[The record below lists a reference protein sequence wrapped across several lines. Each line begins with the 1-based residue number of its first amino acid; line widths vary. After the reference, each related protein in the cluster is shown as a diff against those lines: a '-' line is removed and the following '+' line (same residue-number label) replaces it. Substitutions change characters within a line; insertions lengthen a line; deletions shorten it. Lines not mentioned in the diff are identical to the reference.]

1 MPKCSKKKFVKHLKF
16 SSKSLFRNNLFSEQ
30 FHKCSGEIFK
40 IVLKNGLV
48 CSETINLFRKHPDC
62 SEILRCFQK
71 CFETFWLVLVDCPV
85 LRMFRNIHFVPKHF
99 TNLFEGTFHNC
110 SSQIF
115 KIVLKT
121 FRFVSKHLNYS
132 KILKFISKT
141 FQKCYGTL
149 KTFS

>member
-1 MPKCSKKKFVKHLKF
+1 MFQKKFVKHLKF

-30 FHKCSGEIFK
+30 FYKCSGEIFK

-71 CFETFWLVLVDCPV
+71 CSETFWLLFCSKNV
-85 LRMFRNIHFVPKHF
+85 FRSVRELQDLFQEHLKSVPKHS
-99 TNLFEGTFHNC
+99 NLCCFENVPELLFCPKTFHKFVPGTFHKC

-115 KIVLKT
+115 KICFET
-121 FRFVSKHLNYS
+121 FCLF
-132 KILKFISKT
+132 
-141 FQKCYGTL
+141 
-149 KTFS
+149 